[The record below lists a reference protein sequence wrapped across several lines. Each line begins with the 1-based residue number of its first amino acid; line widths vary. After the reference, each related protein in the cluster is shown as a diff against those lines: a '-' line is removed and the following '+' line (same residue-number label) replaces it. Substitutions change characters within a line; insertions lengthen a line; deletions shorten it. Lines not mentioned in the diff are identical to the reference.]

1 MNPFDYTTAADY
13 VAFAAMTVV
22 FVATVYLVIRLG
34 DLPADIARKRNH
46 PQVAS
51 VQALSWLG
59 LLLTGGIVW
68 IFAMTWAYYD
78 YGGTSGAVGE
88 PEESETEEAAPD
100 QSNAPGPP
108 GASDPKTGGAA

>member
-1 MNPFDYTTAADY
+1 MNPLDYATASDY
-13 VAFAAMTVV
+13 VAFGAMAVV
-22 FVATVYLVIRLG
+22 FVAAVYLVIRLG

-78 YGGTSGAVGE
+78 YGNTSGAVGE
-88 PEESETEEAAPD
+88 PEVGETDEVTPEE
-100 QSNAPGPP
+100 Q
-108 GASDPKTGGAA
+108 GASDASDSETGGAA